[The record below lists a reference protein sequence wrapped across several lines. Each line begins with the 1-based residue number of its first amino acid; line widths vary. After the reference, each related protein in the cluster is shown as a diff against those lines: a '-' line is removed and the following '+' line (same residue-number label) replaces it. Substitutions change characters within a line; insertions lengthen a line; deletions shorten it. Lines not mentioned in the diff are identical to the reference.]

1 MLKIPD
7 DLKEADIG
15 ADDAGHEADDEDESV
30 FQRAEEELCFSV
42 RVPVH
47 CSIDL
52 RKEKLKRNSNRYC
65 LFHCPLSIRNLN
77 CPKLRW

>member
-7 DLKEADIG
+7 DLEEADIG
-15 ADDAGHEADDEDESV
+15 ADDAGHEADDEDENV

-42 RVPVH
+42 RVPVY

-52 RKEKLKRNSNRYC
+52 RKENLKGN
-65 LFHCPLSIRNLN
+65 
-77 CPKLRW
+77 

>member
-52 RKEKLKRNSNRYC
+52 RKEKLEKLKS
-65 LFHCPLSIRNLN
+65 LLSFSLSIVH
-77 CPKLRW
+77 

>member
-7 DLKEADIG
+7 DLEEADIG

-42 RVPVH
+42 GVPVH

-52 RKEKLKRNSNRYC
+52 RKGN
-65 LFHCPLSIRNLN
+65 
-77 CPKLRW
+77 